1 MCLLLLMNI
10 LYLGLSKY
18 FIFFNWFKN
27 LCLINLLHIHFDLG
41 NILILFC
48 ILIFNKF
55 ATSPSEL
62 GECLVRLWVP
72 VIGTSRN
79 EVNFQLLSRPSCVV
93 ATIRIWIVSFGYG
106 RLESSSSLACNFVSE
121 SFFFVLLYHKIS
133 FPENFSFFSF
143 SLILL

>member
-1 MCLLLLMNI
+1 MNI

-55 ATSPSEL
+55 ATSPSEF
-62 GECLVRLWVP
+62 GGVFSE
-72 VIGTSRN
+72 
-79 EVNFQLLSRPSCVV
+79 
-93 ATIRIWIVSFGYG
+93 IVSSGN
-106 RLESSSSLACNFVSE
+106 RDLE
-121 SFFFVLLYHKIS
+121 K
-133 FPENFSFFSF
+133 
-143 SLILL
+143 